1 MKAQGVQGIGRDS
14 SSGLSLPSDV
24 GSIFSS
30 EGPILSARGPRVE
43 HMVAQREDTVTN
55 LVREAFNLPQGFVE
69 RLLYF
74 GSIHVSRIVPDVPE
88 GLLNVLDHRVV
99 QNLIINRERA
109 RALLQPSLMSQYER
123 QTLQKTRRLTED
135 ETIPQYSYI
144 RIHFQPKRFSVF
156 HSTDWKKRIIAKGT
170 DFVIVNKPPALPC
183 PPTVDNIIENI
194 LHGAAIGIETTEPL
208 HITTRIDHAT
218 EGLVVLGKT
227 REFVSQFLSSQ
238 SRRNDSRKL
247 YRALVAPYKDWRNNV
262 GLITQDA
269 LVNFKI
275 PGMPFVTLI
284 LPNTQSTGTKQETR
298 KKQPVECQMIIHSA
312 SMIEINDNFKR
323 TLCLDDNVAVELEIE
338 LITGRTHQI
347 RAQLAALQ
355 TPILGDTL
363 YKPLQDIQMREHL
376 LELEKDG
383 ATSDAIYRKL
393 GSDRLLYEPQ
403 KGIGLQAYKLELADG
418 QLFGNPGITIF
429 EAGKPWWR

>member
-1 MKAQGVQGIGRDS
+1 MI
-14 SSGLSLPSDV
+14 
-24 GSIFSS
+24 
-30 EGPILSARGPRVE
+30 
-43 HMVAQREDTVTN
+43 
-55 LVREAFNLPQGFVE
+55 PQGFVE
-69 RLLYF
+69 RLLFF
-74 GSIHVSRIVPDVPE
+74 GSIHVSRIVPDIPE
-88 GLLNVLDHRVV
+88 VLLNVLDHSVV
-99 QNLIINRERA
+99 QNLTANRERA

-123 QTLQKTRRLTED
+123 QTLQKTRRLTKD
-135 ETIPQYSYI
+135 EVLPQYSYI
-144 RIHFQPKRFSVF
+144 RIHFQPKRFSAF
-156 HSTDWKKRIIAKGT
+156 HSTDWKKRIIARGA

-183 PPTVDNIIENI
+183 PPTVDNIIENV
-194 LHGAAIGIETTEPL
+194 LHGAATAIDSSEPL

-238 SRRNDSRKL
+238 SKGNDSRKI
-247 YRALVAPYKDWRNNV
+247 YRAVVASQKDWTDKL
-262 GLITQDA
+262 GLVTQDA

-284 LPNTQSTGTKQETR
+284 LPNTQATRLETR

-312 SMIEINDNFKR
+312 STIKLNDNFKN
-323 TLCLDDNVAVELEIE
+323 TLSLDDDMAVELEIE

-363 YKPLQDIQMREHL
+363 YRPLQDIRMRERL

-383 ATSDAIYRKL
+383 ATQDAIYRKL
-393 GSDRLLYEPQ
+393 GSDRVLYEPQ
-403 KGIGLQAYKLELADG
+403 KGIGLQAYRLELADG
-418 QLFGNPGITIF
+418 QLFGNPGITVF
-429 EAGKPWWR
+429 EAGEPWWR